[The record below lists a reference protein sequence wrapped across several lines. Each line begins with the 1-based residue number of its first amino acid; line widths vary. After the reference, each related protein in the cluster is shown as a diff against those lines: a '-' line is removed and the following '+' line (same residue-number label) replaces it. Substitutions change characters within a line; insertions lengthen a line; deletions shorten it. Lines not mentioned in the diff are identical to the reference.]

1 MSINSNVAN
10 LSITVVK
17 TLVKMAGF
25 GFAADM
31 IDGAQE
37 CLNLLADIKNDA
49 LDSPNAEMIRSLNSV
64 VNAELD
70 TIQEELMATGL
81 DEAWIEEVVSQL
93 LEAARATIKTLAEKD
108 DALIIAVQQPEHFR
122 EQLRSGAAPAPDN
135 AHGDMAALYGR
146 ILDCVAEEF
155 LILAPWSAN
164 FDRVA
169 LTNLLRCFSALTA
182 QIARFEQSMH
192 DRFDSLDKTI
202 REGHETTCAQNQ
214 AVMAG
219 LHSLGADV
227 RNISSTR
234 HPANLTNEVWGSRP
248 ATLKH
253 WIERDPTS
261 NGTSLHDTIF
271 NSPSSQPGSRCVL
284 VGRAGSGKT
293 SVAASIAR
301 RCESDKWSLVAW
313 VDAST
318 RSAIESGLIALGESV
333 LCMQTNTQQDQ
344 RLRVEQVLATFRN
357 SSNNKCLFVYDNV
370 EGVDYL
376 DGVLPDGP
384 GVHVV
389 VTTRRNSGWSN
400 QEGWNIYALGNF
412 TRDESVKLLISVTK
426 DSDRETADK
435 LASALGDLP
444 LAVAQAAATCSRYYA
459 NLQDYYTD
467 LQATNIEELL
477 EPIEGGHYSKGA
489 IASLQLAAS
498 STLSSI
504 RDPHVLTEAQTI
516 LAALCYLAESGVPT
530 KWLKYNN
537 GLPSRKAFKLLQ
549 DASII
554 DQSNDGRI
562 TSIHRLLA
570 HALRTQHDSHITNDG
585 TLTTACL
592 FDKINNTQSD
602 KDKYTASYRL
612 QITHLLIT
620 QFRALGTQSYSKAL
634 FDHTQVVQCLFDTLR
649 IAASSN
655 LSSEAITLTEAF
667 AAAEIS
673 PHTSP
678 PQIARARNEL
688 ARAHVWASRYFEAIA
703 IYKKLVADL
712 KNSLGREHSDT
723 IEARN
728 NLANAYI
735 WAEQYA
741 DAIATRK
748 EIVTDLT
755 RTLGPE
761 HRKTV
766 KARNNLAKAYISAK
780 QYADAIAT
788 HKEILAD
795 LTHAFGLE
803 NPDTIEARNNLAKAY
818 ISAKQYE
825 DAIATHNEI
834 VTDLTRTL
842 GPEHPSTINARNN
855 LADAYEWAKQYEDAI
870 ATHKEK
876 VSNLTRTLGP
886 EHPSTIKA
894 RKNLASAYERA
905 KQYGDAIAT
914 HKEILADLTR
924 TLGPEHPSTIEARIN
939 LADAYI
945 WAEQYADGI
954 ATHKEILVDLTRT
967 LGPEHPSTVKARKNL
982 ASAYEDAKQYADA
995 IATRKEIVAY
1005 LTHAFGLEDPD
1016 TIVARINLA
1025 NAYKWAEQY
1034 ADAIATHKEI
1044 VADLTHYFSPEH
1056 PSTIK
1061 ARNDLAYTYEY
1072 AKQYADAIAT
1082 YNEIVTDLTRTIGP
1096 EHPSTIEARINLA
1109 YTYEYTKQYAD
1120 AIATHKEILADLT
1133 HAFGLED
1140 PDTIEA
1146 RNNLANAY
1154 KWAEQYADAIA
1165 THNELVTDLT
1175 RTLGPEHPSTIE
1187 ARNNLAN
1194 AYECAGDFTEAI
1206 TLYQQ
1211 ILTDRIR
1218 ILGNNHP
1225 DTLSSRNNLAGAYE
1239 SVGRLAEAVFMFEQV
1254 LTDRIRILGNNH
1266 PDTLTS
1272 RNNLAGAYE
1281 SVGRLAEAVFMFEQV
1296 LTDRI
1301 RILGNNNPNT
1311 LVSRNNLAYAYY
1323 EAGLLDPAIQLFE
1336 QTLHDCIRV
1345 LVEAHPFTAT
1355 VRENLEAAKRELE
1368 QQAEDSANEEREQE
1382 D

>member
-1 MSINSNVAN
+1 MSTNRNVAN
-10 LSITVVK
+10 LSIAFVK

-37 CLNLLADIKNDA
+37 CLNLLADLKNDA

-728 NLANAYI
+728 NLASAYI

-803 NPDTIEARNNLAKAY
+803 NPDTIEARNNLA
-818 ISAKQYE
+818 
-825 DAIATHNEI
+825 
-834 VTDLTRTL
+834 
-842 GPEHPSTINARNN
+842 
-855 LADAYEWAKQYEDAI
+855 DAYRWAKQYEDAI
-870 ATHKEK
+870 T
-876 VSNLTRTLGP
+876 
-886 EHPSTIKA
+886 
-894 RKNLASAYERA
+894 
-905 KQYGDAIAT
+905 T

-924 TLGPEHPSTIEARIN
+924 TLGRAHPSTI
-939 LADAYI
+939 
-945 WAEQYADGI
+945 
-954 ATHKEILVDLTRT
+954 
-967 LGPEHPSTVKARKNL
+967 KARKNL
-982 ASAYEDAKQYADA
+982 ANAYESARHYEEA
-995 IATRKEIVAY
+995 IATRKEIVAD

-1016 TIVARINLA
+1016 IIVARINLA

-1034 ADAIATHKEI
+1034 EDAITTHKEI
-1044 VADLTHYFSPEH
+1044 VADLTHYFGPEH
-1056 PSTIK
+1056 PSTIE

-1082 YNEIVTDLTRTIGP
+1082 YNEIVTDLTRTLGPEHPSTIKARKNLAYTYEYAKQYADTIATHKEIVTDLTRTLGP
-1096 EHPSTIEARINLA
+1096 EHPSTIEARN
-1109 YTYEYTKQYAD
+1109 D
-1120 AIATHKEILADLT
+1120 
-1133 HAFGLED
+1133 
-1140 PDTIEA
+1140 
-1146 RNNLANAY
+1146 LANAY
-1154 KWAEQYADAIA
+1154 KWAEQYEDAIT

-1187 ARNNLAN
+1187 ARINLAN

-1211 ILTDRIR
+1211 TLTDRIR

-1225 DTLSSRNNLAGAYE
+1225 DTLS
-1239 SVGRLAEAVFMFEQV
+1239 
-1254 LTDRIRILGNNH
+1254 
-1266 PDTLTS
+1266 S

-1323 EAGLLDPAIQLFE
+1323 EAGLLDEAIQLFE

>member
-1 MSINSNVAN
+1 MSTNRNVAN
-10 LSITVVK
+10 LSIAFVK

-37 CLNLLADIKNDA
+37 CLNLLADLKNDT
-49 LDSPNAEMIRSLNSV
+49 LGNPNAEMIRGLNGAVKS
-64 VNAELD
+64 ELD
-70 TIQEELMATGL
+70 A
-81 DEAWIEEVVSQL
+81 IENALNQNGMSRKQITQAVAQL
-93 LEAARATIKTLAEKD
+93 SDAARQTIKDLAEDD
-108 DALIIAVQQPEHFR
+108 DALIRAVQQPERFAQ
-122 EQLRSGAAPAPDN
+122 ELRAHAAPLPDYSIDEMQ
-135 AHGDMAALYGR
+135 AHYETLLDR
-146 ILDCVAEEF
+146 IAEEF
-155 LILAPWSAN
+155 LTLAPWSPN
-164 FDRVA
+164 FNRVA
-169 LTNLLRCFSALTA
+169 LTSLLRCFPALKD
-182 QIARFEQSMH
+182 QIARLEQSMH

-219 LHSLGADV
+219 LNSLGADV

-261 NGTSLHDTIF
+261 NGTSLHDAIF

-333 LCMQTNTQQDQ
+333 LCIQTNTQQDQ

-357 SSNNKCLFVYDNV
+357 SSKNKCLFVYDNV

-412 TRDESVKLLISVTK
+412 TLDESVKLLISVTK
-426 DSDRETADK
+426 DSDRETANK
-435 LASALGDLP
+435 LASDLGNLP

-602 KDKYTASYRL
+602 KDKYTAGYRL

-649 IAASSN
+649 IAISSN

-667 AAAEIS
+667 AAAETS

-688 ARAHVWASRYFEAIA
+688 ARAHVMASRYFEAIA
-703 IYKKLVADL
+703 IYNKLVADL

-723 IEARN
+723 IEARID
-728 NLANAYI
+728 LAYAYRG
-735 WAEQYA
+735 AKRYTE
-741 DAIATRK
+741 AIATHN

-761 HRKTV
+761 HPSTI
-766 KARNNLAKAYISAK
+766 KARNNLANAYERAK

-788 HKEILAD
+788 HKEIVTD

-803 NPDTIEARNNLAKAY
+803 DPDTIEARINLADAY
-818 ISAKQYE
+818 IWAKKYA

-842 GPEHPSTINARNN
+842 GPEHPSTI
-855 LADAYEWAKQYEDAI
+855 K
-870 ATHKEK
+870 
-876 VSNLTRTLGP
+876 
-886 EHPSTIKA
+886 
-894 RKNLASAYERA
+894 
-905 KQYGDAIAT
+905 
-914 HKEILADLTR
+914 
-924 TLGPEHPSTIEARIN
+924 
-939 LADAYI
+939 
-945 WAEQYADGI
+945 
-954 ATHKEILVDLTRT
+954 
-967 LGPEHPSTVKARKNL
+967 
-982 ASAYEDAKQYADA
+982 
-995 IATRKEIVAY
+995 
-1005 LTHAFGLEDPD
+1005 
-1016 TIVARINLA
+1016 
-1025 NAYKWAEQY
+1025 
-1034 ADAIATHKEI
+1034 
-1044 VADLTHYFSPEH
+1044 
-1056 PSTIK
+1056 
-1061 ARNDLAYTYEY
+1061 
-1072 AKQYADAIAT
+1072 
-1082 YNEIVTDLTRTIGP
+1082 
-1096 EHPSTIEARINLA
+1096 
-1109 YTYEYTKQYAD
+1109 
-1120 AIATHKEILADLT
+1120 
-1133 HAFGLED
+1133 
-1140 PDTIEA
+1140 
-1146 RNNLANAY
+1146 
-1154 KWAEQYADAIA
+1154 
-1165 THNELVTDLT
+1165 
-1175 RTLGPEHPSTIE
+1175 

-1194 AYECAGDFTEAI
+1194 AYEYAGDLTEAI

-1211 ILTDRIR
+1211 TLTDSTRIHGEDDMR
-1218 ILGNNHP
+1218 
-1225 DTLSSRNNLAGAYE
+1225 T
-1239 SVGRLAEAVFMFEQV
+1239 M
-1254 LTDRIRILGNNH
+1254 
-1266 PDTLTS
+1266 
-1272 RNNLAGAYE
+1272 
-1281 SVGRLAEAVFMFEQV
+1281 
-1296 LTDRI
+1296 
-1301 RILGNNNPNT
+1301 
-1311 LVSRNNLAYAYY
+1311 LVRF
-1323 EAGLLDPAIQLFE
+1323 G
-1336 QTLHDCIRV
+1336 
-1345 LVEAHPFTAT
+1345 
-1355 VRENLEAAKRELE
+1355 LEAARRRLKQRED
-1368 QQAEDSANEEREQE
+1368 DSGVGHVVVCLGWG
-1382 D
+1382 

>member
-25 GFAADM
+25 GPVADM
-31 IDGAQE
+31 IDGGQE
-37 CLNLLADIKNDA
+37 FLNLLADIKNDA

-93 LEAARATIKTLAEKD
+93 LEAARATIKTLAEND

-155 LILAPWSAN
+155 LTLAPWSAN

-169 LTNLLRCFSALTA
+169 LTNLLHCFSALKA
-182 QIARFEQSMH
+182 QIARFEQSTH

-202 REGHETTCAQNQ
+202 REGQETTCAQNQ

-219 LHSLGADV
+219 LNSLSADV

-261 NGTSLHDTIF
+261 NGTTLHDTIF
-271 NSPSSQPGSRCVL
+271 SSPSSQRGSRCVL

-293 SVAASIAR
+293 SLAASIAS
-301 RCESDKWSLVAW
+301 RCESDTWSLVAW
-313 VDAST
+313 IDAST
-318 RSAIESGLIALGESV
+318 RSNIESGLIALGEAI
-333 LCMQTNTQQDQ
+333 LGTHTNVHQEQ
-344 RLRVEQVLATFRN
+344 RLRIEQVLASFKRFGK
-357 SSNNKCLFVYDNV
+357 NNCLFVYDNA
-370 EGVDYL
+370 EGLDYL
-376 DGVLPDGP
+376 DGVLPVGP
-384 GVHVV
+384 GVHII
-389 VTTRRNSGWSN
+389 VTTQRKSGWSN
-400 QEGWNIYALGNF
+400 QAGWIVFDIGNF
-412 TRDESVKLLISVTK
+412 SRAESIKHLLSVTE
-426 DSDRETADK
+426 DIDLETADK
-435 LASALGDLP
+435 IASYLGDLP
-444 LAVAQAAATCSRYYA
+444 LAVTQAAATCSRYYS
-459 NLQDYYTD
+459 NLQDYYAD

-504 RDPHVLTEAQTI
+504 RHPQVLTEAQTI

-570 HALRTQHDSHITNDG
+570 HALRTQHDSNITNDG

-634 FDHTQVVQCLFDTLR
+634 FDHTQVAQCLFDTLR

-667 AAAEIS
+667 AAAETS

-688 ARAHVWASRYFEAIA
+688 ARAHVMASRYFEAIA
-703 IYKKLVADL
+703 IYNKLVADL

-723 IEARN
+723 IEARDK
-728 NLANAYI
+728 LANAYI
-735 WAEQYA
+735 
-741 DAIATRK
+741 
-748 EIVTDLT
+748 
-755 RTLGPE
+755 
-761 HRKTV
+761 
-766 KARNNLAKAYISAK
+766 
-780 QYADAIAT
+780 
-788 HKEILAD
+788 
-795 LTHAFGLE
+795 
-803 NPDTIEARNNLAKAY
+803 
-818 ISAKQYE
+818 
-825 DAIATHNEI
+825 
-834 VTDLTRTL
+834 
-842 GPEHPSTINARNN
+842 
-855 LADAYEWAKQYEDAI
+855 
-870 ATHKEK
+870 
-876 VSNLTRTLGP
+876 
-886 EHPSTIKA
+886 
-894 RKNLASAYERA
+894 RA
-905 KQYGDAIAT
+905 G
-914 HKEILADLTR
+914 
-924 TLGPEHPSTIEARIN
+924 
-939 LADAYI
+939 
-945 WAEQYADGI
+945 
-954 ATHKEILVDLTRT
+954 
-967 LGPEHPSTVKARKNL
+967 
-982 ASAYEDAKQYADA
+982 QYADA
-995 IATRKEIVAY
+995 IATRKEIVAD

-1016 TIVARINLA
+1016 IIVARINLA
-1025 NAYKWAEQY
+1025 NAYKWAKQY
-1034 ADAIATHKEI
+1034 ADAIATHQEI

-1061 ARNDLAYTYEY
+1061 ARNDLAYTYEW
-1072 AKQYADAIAT
+1072 AKQYSDAIAT
-1082 YNEIVTDLTRTIGP
+1082 YNDI
-1096 EHPSTIEARINLA
+1096 
-1109 YTYEYTKQYAD
+1109 
-1120 AIATHKEILADLT
+1120 
-1133 HAFGLED
+1133 
-1140 PDTIEA
+1140 
-1146 RNNLANAY
+1146 
-1154 KWAEQYADAIA
+1154 
-1165 THNELVTDLT
+1165 VTDLT

-1187 ARNNLAN
+1187 ARTNLANAYKWAKQYADAIATHKEILADLTRTLGPEHPSTIKARNNLAE
-1194 AYECAGDFTEAI
+1194 AYECAGDLTEAI

-1211 ILTDRIR
+1211 TLTDRIR

-1225 DTLSSRNNLAGAYE
+1225 DTLSSRNNLAYAYH
-1239 SVGRLAEAVFMFEQV
+1239 EAGLLDEAIAMFEQV

-1272 RNNLAGAYE
+1272 RNNLAEAYE
-1281 SVGRLAEAVFMFEQV
+1281 SVDRLAEAIFMFEQV

-1301 RILGNNNPNT
+1301 RILGNNHPDI
-1311 LVSRNNLAYAYY
+1311 LVSRNNLAYAYH
-1323 EAGLLDPAIQLFE
+1323 EAGLLDEAIQLFE
-1336 QTLHDCIRV
+1336 QTLHDCIRM
-1345 LVEAHPFTAT
+1345 LWEAHPFTAT

>member
-37 CLNLLADIKNDA
+37 CLNLLADLKNDA

-728 NLANAYI
+728 NLASAYI

-803 NPDTIEARNNLAKAY
+803 NPDTIEARNNLADAY
-818 ISAKQYE
+818 RWAKQYE

-842 GPEHPSTINARNN
+842 GPEHPSTIKARKN
-855 LADAYEWAKQYEDAI
+855 LADAYEWAEQYE
-870 ATHKEK
+870 
-876 VSNLTRTLGP
+876 
-886 EHPSTIKA
+886 
-894 RKNLASAYERA
+894 
-905 KQYGDAIAT
+905 DAIAT
-914 HKEILADLTR
+914 HKEILADLTHAFG
-924 TLGPEHPSTIEARIN
+924 LEDPDTIEARKN

-945 WAEQYADGI
+945 WAEQYEDAI
-954 ATHKEILVDLTRT
+954 TTHKEILADLTRT
-967 LGPEHPSTVKARKNL
+967 LGRAHPSTIKARKNL
-982 ASAYEDAKQYADA
+982 ANAYESARHYEEA
-995 IATRKEIVAY
+995 IATRKEIVAD

-1016 TIVARINLA
+1016 IIVARINLA

-1034 ADAIATHKEI
+1034 EDAITTHKEI
-1044 VADLTHYFSPEH
+1044 VADLTHYFGPEH
-1056 PSTIK
+1056 PSTIE

-1082 YNEIVTDLTRTIGP
+1082 YNEIVTDLTRTLGP

-1109 YTYEYTKQYAD
+1109 YTYEYAKQYAD
-1120 AIATHKEILADLT
+1120 TIATHKEIVTDLT
-1133 HAFGLED
+1133 RTLGPEH
-1140 PDTIEA
+1140 PSTIEA
-1146 RNNLANAY
+1146 RNDLANAY

-1187 ARNNLAN
+1187 ARINLAN

-1211 ILTDRIR
+1211 TLTDRIR

-1225 DTLSSRNNLAGAYE
+1225 DTLS
-1239 SVGRLAEAVFMFEQV
+1239 
-1254 LTDRIRILGNNH
+1254 
-1266 PDTLTS
+1266 S

-1323 EAGLLDPAIQLFE
+1323 EAGLLDEAIQLFE

>member
-1 MSINSNVAN
+1 MSTNRNVAN

-93 LEAARATIKTLAEKD
+93 LEAARVTIKTLAEKD

-649 IAASSN
+649 IAVSSN

-755 RTLGPE
+755 RALGPE

-780 QYADAIAT
+780 QYA
-788 HKEILAD
+788 
-795 LTHAFGLE
+795 
-803 NPDTIEARNNLAKAY
+803 
-818 ISAKQYE
+818 
-825 DAIATHNEI
+825 
-834 VTDLTRTL
+834 
-842 GPEHPSTINARNN
+842 
-855 LADAYEWAKQYEDAI
+855 
-870 ATHKEK
+870 
-876 VSNLTRTLGP
+876 
-886 EHPSTIKA
+886 
-894 RKNLASAYERA
+894 
-905 KQYGDAIAT
+905 DAIAT

-1034 ADAIATHKEI
+1034 ADAIATH
-1044 VADLTHYFSPEH
+1044 
-1056 PSTIK
+1056 
-1061 ARNDLAYTYEY
+1061 
-1072 AKQYADAIAT
+1072 
-1082 YNEIVTDLTRTIGP
+1082 
-1096 EHPSTIEARINLA
+1096 
-1109 YTYEYTKQYAD
+1109 
-1120 AIATHKEILADLT
+1120 
-1133 HAFGLED
+1133 
-1140 PDTIEA
+1140 
-1146 RNNLANAY
+1146 
-1154 KWAEQYADAIA
+1154 
-1165 THNELVTDLT
+1165 NELVTDLT

-1225 DTLSSRNNLAGAYE
+1225 DTLS
-1239 SVGRLAEAVFMFEQV
+1239 
-1254 LTDRIRILGNNH
+1254 
-1266 PDTLTS
+1266 S

>member
-37 CLNLLADIKNDA
+37 CLNLLADLKNDA

-728 NLANAYI
+728 NLASAYI
-735 WAEQYA
+735 WAEQYT

-803 NPDTIEARNNLAKAY
+803 NTDTIEARNNLAKAY
-818 ISAKQYE
+818 ISAKQYA

-842 GPEHPSTINARNN
+842 GPEHPSTINAR
-855 LADAYEWAKQYEDAI
+855 
-870 ATHKEK
+870 
-876 VSNLTRTLGP
+876 
-886 EHPSTIKA
+886 
-894 RKNLASAYERA
+894 KNLASAYERA
-905 KQYGDAIAT
+905 KQYADAIATHKEILADLTHAFGLEDPDTIEARNNLADAYIWAEQYADAIAT

-924 TLGPEHPSTIEARIN
+924 TLGRAHPSTI
-939 LADAYI
+939 
-945 WAEQYADGI
+945 
-954 ATHKEILVDLTRT
+954 
-967 LGPEHPSTVKARKNL
+967 KARKNL
-982 ASAYEDAKQYADA
+982 ANAYESARHYEEA
-995 IATRKEIVAY
+995 IATRKEIVAD

-1016 TIVARINLA
+1016 IIVARINLA

-1034 ADAIATHKEI
+1034 EDAITTHKEI
-1044 VADLTHYFSPEH
+1044 VADLTHYFGPEH

-1082 YNEIVTDLTRTIGP
+1082 YNEIVTDLTRTLGP
-1096 EHPSTIEARINLA
+1096 EHPSTIKARINLA
-1109 YTYEYTKQYAD
+1109 YTYEYAKQYAD
-1120 AIATHKEILADLT
+1120 AIATHKEIVTDLT
-1133 HAFGLED
+1133 RTLGPEH
-1140 PDTIEA
+1140 PSTIEA
-1146 RNNLANAY
+1146 RKNLANAY

-1187 ARNNLAN
+1187 ARINLAN

-1211 ILTDRIR
+1211 TLTDRIR

-1323 EAGLLDPAIQLFE
+1323 EAGLLDEAIQLFE

>member
-1 MSINSNVAN
+1 MSTNRNVAN

-49 LDSPNAEMIRSLNSV
+49 LGNPNAEMIRSLNGV

-504 RDPHVLTEAQTI
+504 RHPHVLTEAQTI

-649 IAASSN
+649 IAVSSN

-818 ISAKQYE
+818 ISAKQYA

-886 EHPSTIKA
+886 EHPSTINA
-894 RKNLASAYERA
+894 RNNLASAYERA

-945 WAEQYADGI
+945 WAKQYADGI

-1016 TIVARINLA
+1016 TIVARI
-1025 NAYKWAEQY
+1025 
-1034 ADAIATHKEI
+1034 
-1044 VADLTHYFSPEH
+1044 
-1056 PSTIK
+1056 
-1061 ARNDLAYTYEY
+1061 
-1072 AKQYADAIAT
+1072 
-1082 YNEIVTDLTRTIGP
+1082 
-1096 EHPSTIEARINLA
+1096 
-1109 YTYEYTKQYAD
+1109 
-1120 AIATHKEILADLT
+1120 
-1133 HAFGLED
+1133 
-1140 PDTIEA
+1140 
-1146 RNNLANAY
+1146 NLANAY

>member
-1 MSINSNVAN
+1 MSTNRNVAN

-31 IDGAQE
+31 IDGGQE

-49 LDSPNAEMIRSLNSV
+49 LGSPNAEMIRSLNSV

-81 DEAWIEEVVSQL
+81 DEACIEEVVSQL
-93 LEAARATIKTLAEKD
+93 LEAARATIKTLAEND

-219 LHSLGADV
+219 LNSLGADV

-318 RSAIESGLIALGESV
+318 LSAIESGLIALGESV

-344 RLRVEQVLATFRN
+344 RLRVERVLATFRN
-357 SSNNKCLFVYDNV
+357 SSKNKCLFVYDNV

-435 LASALGDLP
+435 LASDLGDLP

-489 IASLQLAAS
+489 IASLQLATHSA
-498 STLSSI
+498 LNFMK
-504 RDPHVLTEAQTI
+504 DPLVKKEAEGI
-516 LAALCYLAESGVPT
+516 LAVLCYLAESGVPT

-570 HALRTQHDSHITNDG
+570 HALRTQRNSHITDDG
-585 TLTTACL
+585 TLTTARL
-592 FDKINNTQSD
+592 FDKINNTQSN
-602 KDKYTASYRL
+602 KDKYTVSYRL

-649 IAASSN
+649 IAISSN

-688 ARAHVWASRYFEAIA
+688 ARAHVRASRYFEAIA
-703 IYKKLVADL
+703 VYKKLVADL
-712 KNSLGREHSDT
+712 TNSLGREHSDT
-723 IEARN
+723 IEARKNLANAYEWAEQYADAIATHNEIATDFTRTLGPAHPSTIKARKNLANAYICAKQYADAIAVLKILIVDLTHVLGPEDPDTIKARDHLANAYKCAKQYADAIATRKDIVTDLTRTLGPEHPNTIKARN
-728 NLANAYI
+728 NLANAYK
-735 WAEQYA
+735 WAKQYA
-741 DAIATRK
+741 DAIAVLKILIVDLTHVLGPEHSSTIKARNSLANAFNCAKQYADAIATHNDIVADLTHYLGPEHSSTIKARRNLAYAYKWAKQYAEAIATRK

-761 HRKTV
+761 H
-766 KARNNLAKAYISAK
+766 
-780 QYADAIAT
+780 
-788 HKEILAD
+788 
-795 LTHAFGLE
+795 
-803 NPDTIEARNNLAKAY
+803 
-818 ISAKQYE
+818 
-825 DAIATHNEI
+825 
-834 VTDLTRTL
+834 
-842 GPEHPSTINARNN
+842 
-855 LADAYEWAKQYEDAI
+855 
-870 ATHKEK
+870 
-876 VSNLTRTLGP
+876 
-886 EHPSTIKA
+886 
-894 RKNLASAYERA
+894 
-905 KQYGDAIAT
+905 
-914 HKEILADLTR
+914 
-924 TLGPEHPSTIEARIN
+924 
-939 LADAYI
+939 
-945 WAEQYADGI
+945 
-954 ATHKEILVDLTRT
+954 
-967 LGPEHPSTVKARKNL
+967 
-982 ASAYEDAKQYADA
+982 
-995 IATRKEIVAY
+995 
-1005 LTHAFGLEDPD
+1005 
-1016 TIVARINLA
+1016 
-1025 NAYKWAEQY
+1025 
-1034 ADAIATHKEI
+1034 
-1044 VADLTHYFSPEH
+1044 

-1061 ARNDLAYTYEY
+1061 ARN
-1072 AKQYADAIAT
+1072 
-1082 YNEIVTDLTRTIGP
+1082 
-1096 EHPSTIEARINLA
+1096 
-1109 YTYEYTKQYAD
+1109 
-1120 AIATHKEILADLT
+1120 
-1133 HAFGLED
+1133 
-1140 PDTIEA
+1140 
-1146 RNNLANAY
+1146 
-1154 KWAEQYADAIA
+1154 
-1165 THNELVTDLT
+1165 
-1175 RTLGPEHPSTIE
+1175 
-1187 ARNNLAN
+1187 
-1194 AYECAGDFTEAI
+1194 
-1206 TLYQQ
+1206 
-1211 ILTDRIR
+1211 
-1218 ILGNNHP
+1218 
-1225 DTLSSRNNLAGAYE
+1225 NLAGAYQR
-1239 SVGRLAEAVFMFEQV
+1239 S
-1254 LTDRIRILGNNH
+1254 
-1266 PDTLTS
+1266 
-1272 RNNLAGAYE
+1272 
-1281 SVGRLAEAVFMFEQV
+1281 
-1296 LTDRI
+1296 
-1301 RILGNNNPNT
+1301 
-1311 LVSRNNLAYAYY
+1311 
-1323 EAGLLDPAIQLFE
+1323 GLLDEAIQLFE

-1345 LVEAHPFTAT
+1345 LGEAHPFTAT
-1355 VRENLEAAKRELE
+1355 VRENLEAAKRELD
-1368 QQAEDSANEEREQE
+1368 QQAEDSANEEREE
-1382 D
+1382 ER

>member
-649 IAASSN
+649 IAVSSN

-780 QYADAIAT
+780 QYA
-788 HKEILAD
+788 
-795 LTHAFGLE
+795 
-803 NPDTIEARNNLAKAY
+803 
-818 ISAKQYE
+818 

-1082 YNEIVTDLTRTIGP
+1082 YNEIVTDLTRTLGP

-1254 LTDRIRILGNNH
+1254 LTDRIRILGNN
-1266 PDTLTS
+1266 
-1272 RNNLAGAYE
+1272 
-1281 SVGRLAEAVFMFEQV
+1281 
-1296 LTDRI
+1296 
-1301 RILGNNNPNT
+1301 NPNT

>member
-37 CLNLLADIKNDA
+37 CLNLLADLKNDA

-728 NLANAYI
+728 NLASAYI
-735 WAEQYA
+735 WAEQYT

-803 NPDTIEARNNLAKAY
+803 NTDTIEARNNLAKAY
-818 ISAKQYE
+818 ISAKQYA

-842 GPEHPSTINARNN
+842 GPEHPSTINAR
-855 LADAYEWAKQYEDAI
+855 
-870 ATHKEK
+870 
-876 VSNLTRTLGP
+876 
-886 EHPSTIKA
+886 
-894 RKNLASAYERA
+894 KNLASAYERA
-905 KQYGDAIAT
+905 
-914 HKEILADLTR
+914 
-924 TLGPEHPSTIEARIN
+924 
-939 LADAYI
+939 
-945 WAEQYADGI
+945 
-954 ATHKEILVDLTRT
+954 
-967 LGPEHPSTVKARKNL
+967 
-982 ASAYEDAKQYADA
+982 
-995 IATRKEIVAY
+995 
-1005 LTHAFGLEDPD
+1005 
-1016 TIVARINLA
+1016 
-1025 NAYKWAEQY
+1025 
-1034 ADAIATHKEI
+1034 
-1044 VADLTHYFSPEH
+1044 
-1056 PSTIK
+1056 
-1061 ARNDLAYTYEY
+1061 
-1072 AKQYADAIAT
+1072 
-1082 YNEIVTDLTRTIGP
+1082 
-1096 EHPSTIEARINLA
+1096 
-1109 YTYEYTKQYAD
+1109 KQYAD

-1146 RNNLANAY
+1146 RNNLADAYIWAEQYADAIATHKEILADLTRTLGRAHPSTIKARKNLANAYESARHYEEAIATRKEIVADLTHAFGLEDPDIIVARINLANAYKWAEQYEDAITTHKEIVADLTHYFGPEHPSTIKARNDLAYTYEYAKQYADAIATHKEIVTDLTRTLGPEHPSTIEARKNLANAY

-1187 ARNNLAN
+1187 ARINLAN

-1211 ILTDRIR
+1211 TLTDRIR

-1225 DTLSSRNNLAGAYE
+1225 DTLS
-1239 SVGRLAEAVFMFEQV
+1239 
-1254 LTDRIRILGNNH
+1254 
-1266 PDTLTS
+1266 S

-1323 EAGLLDPAIQLFE
+1323 EAGLLDEAIQLFE

>member
-803 NPDTIEARNNLAKAY
+803 
-818 ISAKQYE
+818 
-825 DAIATHNEI
+825 
-834 VTDLTRTL
+834 
-842 GPEHPSTINARNN
+842 
-855 LADAYEWAKQYEDAI
+855 
-870 ATHKEK
+870 
-876 VSNLTRTLGP
+876 
-886 EHPSTIKA
+886 
-894 RKNLASAYERA
+894 
-905 KQYGDAIAT
+905 
-914 HKEILADLTR
+914 
-924 TLGPEHPSTIEARIN
+924 
-939 LADAYI
+939 
-945 WAEQYADGI
+945 
-954 ATHKEILVDLTRT
+954 
-967 LGPEHPSTVKARKNL
+967 
-982 ASAYEDAKQYADA
+982 
-995 IATRKEIVAY
+995 
-1005 LTHAFGLEDPD
+1005 
-1016 TIVARINLA
+1016 
-1025 NAYKWAEQY
+1025 
-1034 ADAIATHKEI
+1034 
-1044 VADLTHYFSPEH
+1044 
-1056 PSTIK
+1056 
-1061 ARNDLAYTYEY
+1061 
-1072 AKQYADAIAT
+1072 
-1082 YNEIVTDLTRTIGP
+1082 
-1096 EHPSTIEARINLA
+1096 
-1109 YTYEYTKQYAD
+1109 
-1120 AIATHKEILADLT
+1120 
-1133 HAFGLED
+1133 D

-1254 LTDRIRILGNNH
+1254 LTDRIRILGNN
-1266 PDTLTS
+1266 
-1272 RNNLAGAYE
+1272 
-1281 SVGRLAEAVFMFEQV
+1281 
-1296 LTDRI
+1296 
-1301 RILGNNNPNT
+1301 NPNT